1 MTDER
6 DPKVS
11 QRYRELGAEEP
22 PAELDAEILAAS
34 RRAAETRVAP
44 LVPPTGRRRWYFPVA
59 AAAII
64 TLAVAVTVHVERQQP
79 ELGLTQL
86 RAGRSLI
93 DLVTLDGPLG
103 RAPEPATPGPGGPN
117 VDHFCLALA
126 PFREGDLCAWLA
138 ASGVEV
144 IAPASRYGAEGEGRS
159 FYVEDPDGN
168 RIELKGAREDT

>member
-1 MTDER
+1 MSDPPFAVKGIDHIVLRVRALPSALGFYR
-6 DPKVS
+6 DV
-11 QRYRELGAEEP
+11 LGC
-22 PAELDAEILAAS
+22 S
-34 RRAAETRVAP
+34 
-44 LVPPTGRRRWYFPVA
+44 
-59 AAAII
+59 
-64 TLAVAVTVHVERQQP
+64 VERQQP

-126 PFREGDLCAWLA
+126 PFREADLSAWLA
-138 ASGVEV
+138 AYGVEV
-144 IAPASRYGAEGEGRS
+144 TAPALRYGAEGEGRS
-159 FYVEDPDGN
+159 FYIEDPDGN